1 MGLLSEQ
8 LEQQKKEIAEKNA
21 IKFNINDLDFL
32 LKLITDSMIK
42 GSQLQQAVTTVIKL
56 QKLKSELE
64 NNQIKP

>member
-32 LKLITDSMIK
+32 LKLIIHF
-42 GSQLQQAVTTVIKL
+42 V
-56 QKLKSELE
+56 
-64 NNQIKP
+64 

>member
-8 LEQQKKEIAEKNA
+8 LEQQMKEIAEKNA

>member
-8 LEQQKKEIAEKNA
+8 LEKEKKEIAEKNA

-64 NNQIKP
+64 NNKIKP